1 MQDIRWNA
9 FWLILSLSLL
19 CLMVWASA
27 DAVTALIILCAGLFL
42 YLISHL
48 FWLHKLHAWLNKP
61 VLHHMPNGIGVW
73 EDIFASLYQAQRK
86 NSRSQTQL
94 SSTLERFRHAASALP
109 DGVVVL
115 NSQNEIEWC
124 NPPAENQLGL
134 NLKQDENQPIN
145 YLVRHS
151 DFVAYLQAQD
161 QGDAAKLES
170 AKLDL
175 TKQGLTKPEQA
186 KPATIRLDPIKLKS
200 WRNPEITLEI
210 QLIPFGSKQKLLIC
224 RDVTALEKTETVRR
238 DFIANV
244 SHELRTPLTVVG
256 GFLETLGDMDGAVP
270 ESSKTYFS
278 MMLDQTSRMRRIIE
292 DLLTLSTIESNAQ
305 SPDDHEIDMAKLL
318 NQVQNDAKNLSKS
331 LHKTQHSIYL
341 EIDKN
346 LNLKGA
352 QEELYSALSNLT
364 SNAVRYTPKGGNI
377 FICWQLRDAQAVF
390 SVRDTGIGIE
400 QQHIDRLTERF
411 YRVDRSRS
419 RETGGTGLGLAIV
432 KHILSRHQAKL
443 EIESEWGVGSTFSI
457 AFPKARVV
465 QKPAEIA
472 V

>member
-19 CLMVWASA
+19 CLVIWASA
-27 DAVTALIILCAGLFL
+27 DAVTALMVLSAGLFL
-42 YLISHL
+42 YLIGHL
-48 FWLHKLHAWLNKP
+48 YWLHQLHSWLKKP
-61 VLHHMPNGIGVW
+61 VLNHMPNGSGIW
-73 EDIFASLYQAQRK
+73 EHIFASLYQQHRQS
-86 NSRSQTQL
+86 SRSQTQL

-115 NSQNEIEWC
+115 NSDNEIEWC

-134 NLKQDENQPIN
+134 DLKHDENQPIS

-151 DFVAYLQAQD
+151 DFVVYLQAQEY
-161 QGDAAKLES
+161 GEPVK
-170 AKLDL
+170 
-175 TKQGLTKPEQA
+175 
-186 KPATIRLDPIKLKS
+186 LDPIKLKS

-224 RDVTALEKTETVRR
+224 RDVTALEKTETMRR

-270 ESSKTYFS
+270 ESSKSYFD

-292 DLLTLSTIESNAQ
+292 DLLTLSTIESNTQ
-305 SPDDHEIDMAKLL
+305 SPDDNEIDIPKLL
-318 NQVQNDAKNLSKS
+318 KQIQNDAINLSKS
-331 LHKTQHSIYL
+331 LNKTPHNVSL
-341 EIDKN
+341 EVDNK
-346 LNLKGA
+346 LNIKGA
-352 QEELYSALSNLT
+352 QEELYSALNNLT
-364 SNAVRYTPKGGNI
+364 SNAVRYTPEGGDI
-377 FICWQLRDAQAVF
+377 KIGWRLRDNQAVF

-443 EIESEWGVGSTFSI
+443 EIESELGVGSTFSI
-457 AFPKARVV
+457 AFPEARVV
-465 QKPAEIA
+465 QKTARLT

>member
-19 CLMVWASA
+19 CLVIWASA
-27 DAVTALIILCAGLFL
+27 DAVSALVVLSVGLFL
-42 YLISHL
+42 YLIGHL
-48 FWLHKLHAWLNKP
+48 YWLHKLHTWLKKP
-61 VLHHMPNGIGVW
+61 VLNHMPNGSGVW
-73 EDIFASLYQAQRK
+73 EDVFASLYQSHRK

-115 NSQNEIEWC
+115 NSDNEIEWC

-134 NLKQDENQPIN
+134 NLKQDQNQPIS

-151 DFVAYLQAQD
+151 DFAAYLQAQET
-161 QGDAAKLES
+161 GGLIKLDASELDSVNSEPIKPESSKLE
-170 AKLDL
+170 
-175 TKQGLTKPEQA
+175 
-186 KPATIRLDPIKLKS
+186 PIKLKS

-210 QLIPFGSKQKLLIC
+210 QLIPFGAKQKLLIC
-224 RDVTALEKTETVRR
+224 RDVTALERTETVRR

-256 GFLETLGDMDGAVP
+256 GFLETLADMDGAVP
-270 ESSKTYFS
+270 ASSKTYFD

-305 SPDDHEIDMAKLL
+305 SPDDNEINMNKLL

-331 LHKTQHSIYL
+331 LHKIQHHINL
-341 EIDKN
+341 EMDKN

-364 SNAVRYTPKGGNI
+364 SNAVRYTPEGGDI
-377 FICWQLRDAQAVF
+377 FISWHLRDNQAVF

-457 AFPKARVV
+457 RFPKARVV

>member
-19 CLMVWASA
+19 CLVIWAAA
-27 DAVTALIILCAGLFL
+27 DATTALVFLSSGLFL
-42 YLISHL
+42 YLVGHL
-48 FWLHKLHAWLNKP
+48 YWLHKLHNWLKKP
-61 VLHHMPNGIGVW
+61 VLNHMPNGTGVW
-73 EDIFASLYQAQRK
+73 EDIFASLYQEHRK

-115 NSQNEIEWC
+115 NSDNEIEWC
-124 NPPAENQLGL
+124 NPPAESQLGL
-134 NLKQDENQPIN
+134 NLTQDQNQPIS

-151 DFVAYLQAQD
+151 DFVAYLQAQES
-161 QGDAAKLES
+161 DALAKLNTAKLEP
-170 AKLDL
+170 AKL
-175 TKQGLTKPEQA
+175 E
-186 KPATIRLDPIKLKS
+186 PIKLKS

-224 RDVTALEKTETVRR
+224 RDVTSLEKTETVRR

-278 MMLDQTSRMRRIIE
+278 MMLEQTSRMRRIIE
-292 DLLTLSTIESNAQ
+292 DLLTLSTIESNVQ
-305 SPDDHEIDMAKLL
+305 SPDDNQIDIPKLL
-318 NQVQNDAKNLSKS
+318 TQIQNDAISLSKS
-331 LHKTQHSIYL
+331 LYKTAHNVYL
-341 EIDKN
+341 DIDEN
-346 LNLKGA
+346 LNIKGA

-364 SNAVRYTPKGGNI
+364 SNAVRYTPEAGDI
-377 FICWQLRDAQAVF
+377 FIGWNLRDNQAVF

-457 AFPKARVV
+457 AFPKARIV
-465 QKPAEIA
+465 QNQAELT

>member
-9 FWLILSLSLL
+9 FWLGFLLSLL
-19 CLMVWASA
+19 CLVIWAAA
-27 DAVTALIILCAGLFL
+27 DAVTALIFLSAGLFCYLVVHL
-42 YLISHL
+42 Y
-48 FWLHKLHAWLNKP
+48 WLHQLHTWLKKP
-61 VLHHMPNGIGVW
+61 VLNHMPNGAGIW
-73 EDIFASLYQAQRK
+73 EDIFASLYQEHRK

-115 NSQNEIEWC
+115 NSDNEIEWC

-134 NLKQDENQPIN
+134 NLRQDQNQPIN
-145 YLVRHS
+145 YLVRHG
-151 DFVAYLQAQD
+151 DFVTYLQAQ
-161 QGDAAKLES
+161 QYS
-170 AKLDL
+170 
-175 TKQGLTKPEQA
+175 
-186 KPATIRLDPIKLKS
+186 DPIKLKS

-224 RDVTALEKTETVRR
+224 RDVTALEKTEVMRR

-270 ESSKTYFS
+270 ESSKNYFG

-292 DLLTLSTIESNAQ
+292 DLLTLSTIESNSQ
-305 SPDDHEIDMAKLL
+305 SPDDIEIDMPKLL
-318 NQVQNDAKNLSKS
+318 NQIQNDAKGLSKS
-331 LHKTQHSIYL
+331 LNKFQHNIHL
-341 EIDKN
+341 EAEPN
-346 LNLKGA
+346 LNIKGG

-364 SNAVRYTPKGGNI
+364 SNAVRYTPQGGDI
-377 FICWQLRDAQAVF
+377 FIGWHLRDNHAVF

-432 KHILSRHQAKL
+432 KHILNRHQARL
-443 EIESEWGVGSTFSI
+443 EIQSELGVGSTFSI
-457 AFPKARVV
+457 AFPKARIC
-465 QKPAEIA
+465 QKQVELF

>member
-1 MQDIRWNA
+1 
-9 FWLILSLSLL
+9 
-19 CLMVWASA
+19 
-27 DAVTALIILCAGLFL
+27 
-42 YLISHL
+42 
-48 FWLHKLHAWLNKP
+48 
-61 VLHHMPNGIGVW
+61 MPNGSGIW
-73 EDIFASLYQAQRK
+73 EDIFASLYQEHRK

-115 NSQNEIEWC
+115 NSDNEIEWC

-134 NLKQDENQPIN
+134 NLMQDQSQPIN

-151 DFVAYLQAQD
+151 DFLAYLQAQ
-161 QGDAAKLES
+161 EYS
-170 AKLDL
+170 
-175 TKQGLTKPEQA
+175 
-186 KPATIRLDPIKLKS
+186 DPVKLKS
-200 WRNPEITLEI
+200 WRNPDITLEI
-210 QLIPFGSKQKLLIC
+210 QLIPFGTKQKLLIC
-224 RDVTALEKTETVRR
+224 RDVTALEKTETMRR

-270 ESSKTYFS
+270 ESSKTYFG

-292 DLLTLSTIESNAQ
+292 DLLTLSSIESNAQ
-305 SPDDHEIDMAKLL
+305 SPDDTEIDMPKLL
-318 NQVQNDAKNLSKS
+318 NQIQNDAKGLSKS
-331 LHKTQHSIYL
+331 LHKSPHQIHL
-341 EIDKN
+341 DLDVN
-346 LNLKGA
+346 LNIKGG

-364 SNAVRYTPKGGNI
+364 SNAVRYTPQGGDI
-377 FICWQLRDAQAVF
+377 FMRWYLRDNQAVF

-432 KHILSRHQAKL
+432 KHILNRHQARL
-443 EIESEWGVGSTFSI
+443 EIESELGVGSTFSI

-465 QKPAEIA
+465 QKQVELFVWDSHIASFYTGIFPADS
-472 V
+472 

>member
-19 CLMVWASA
+19 CLVIWAAA
-27 DAVTALIILCAGLFL
+27 DATTALVFLSSGLFL
-42 YLISHL
+42 YLIGHL
-48 FWLHKLHAWLNKP
+48 YWLHKLHNWLKKP
-61 VLHHMPNGIGVW
+61 VLNHMPNGTGVW
-73 EDIFASLYQAQRK
+73 EDIFASLYQEHRK

-115 NSQNEIEWC
+115 NSDNEIEWC
-124 NPPAENQLGL
+124 NPPAESQLGL
-134 NLKQDENQPIN
+134 NLTQDQNQPIS

-151 DFVAYLQAQD
+151 DFVAYLQAQES
-161 QGDAAKLES
+161 DALTKLNTTKLEPAKLE
-170 AKLDL
+170 
-175 TKQGLTKPEQA
+175 
-186 KPATIRLDPIKLKS
+186 PIKLKS

-224 RDVTALEKTETVRR
+224 RDVTSLEKTETVRR

-278 MMLDQTSRMRRIIE
+278 MMLEQTSRMRRIIE
-292 DLLTLSTIESNAQ
+292 DLLTLSTIESNVQ
-305 SPDDHEIDMAKLL
+305 SPDDNQIDIPKLL
-318 NQVQNDAKNLSKS
+318 TQIQNDAISLSKS
-331 LHKTQHSIYL
+331 LYKTAHNVYL
-341 EIDKN
+341 HIDEN
-346 LNLKGA
+346 LNIKGA

-364 SNAVRYTPKGGNI
+364 SNAVRYTPEAGDI
-377 FICWQLRDAQAVF
+377 FIGWHLRDNQAVF

-457 AFPKARVV
+457 AFPKARIV
-465 QKPAEIA
+465 QNQAELT

>member
-1 MQDIRWNA
+1 VQDIRWNA

-19 CLMVWASA
+19 CLVIWAAA
-27 DAVTALIILCAGLFL
+27 DATTALVFLSSGLFL
-42 YLISHL
+42 YLVGHL
-48 FWLHKLHAWLNKP
+48 YWLHKLHNWLKKP
-61 VLHHMPNGIGVW
+61 VLNHMPNGTGVW
-73 EDIFASLYQAQRK
+73 EDIFASLYQEHRK

-115 NSQNEIEWC
+115 NSDNEIEWC
-124 NPPAENQLGL
+124 NPPAESQLGL
-134 NLKQDENQPIN
+134 NLTQDQNQPIS

-151 DFVAYLQAQD
+151 DFVAYLQAQES
-161 QGDAAKLES
+161 DALAKLNTAKLEP
-170 AKLDL
+170 AKL
-175 TKQGLTKPEQA
+175 E
-186 KPATIRLDPIKLKS
+186 PIKLKS

-224 RDVTALEKTETVRR
+224 RDVTSLEKTETVRR

-278 MMLDQTSRMRRIIE
+278 MMLEQTSRMRRIIE
-292 DLLTLSTIESNAQ
+292 DLLTLSTIESNVQ
-305 SPDDHEIDMAKLL
+305 SPDDNQIDIPKLL
-318 NQVQNDAKNLSKS
+318 TQIQNDAISLSKS
-331 LHKTQHSIYL
+331 LYKTAHNVYL
-341 EIDKN
+341 DIDEN
-346 LNLKGA
+346 LNIKGA

-364 SNAVRYTPKGGNI
+364 SNAVRYTPEAGDI
-377 FICWQLRDAQAVF
+377 FIGWNLRDNQAVF

-457 AFPKARVV
+457 AFPKARIV
-465 QKPAEIA
+465 QNQAELT

>member
-9 FWLILSLSLL
+9 FWLISSLSVL
-19 CLMVWASA
+19 CFVIWAAA
-27 DAVTALIILCAGLFL
+27 DAETALIFFSAGLFCYLMGHL
-42 YLISHL
+42 Y
-48 FWLHKLHAWLNKP
+48 WLYKLHNWLKKP
-61 VLHHMPNGIGVW
+61 VLNHMPNGSGIW
-73 EDIFASLYQAQRK
+73 EDIFASLYQEHRK
-86 NSRSQTQL
+86 NSRNQTQL

-115 NSQNEIEWC
+115 NSDNEIEWC

-134 NLKQDENQPIN
+134 NLRQDQNQPIN

-151 DFVAYLQAQD
+151 DFVSYLQAQEY
-161 QGDAAKLES
+161 G
-170 AKLDL
+170 
-175 TKQGLTKPEQA
+175 
-186 KPATIRLDPIKLKS
+186 DPIKLKS
-200 WRNPEITLEI
+200 WRNPNITLEI

-224 RDVTALEKTETVRR
+224 RDVTSLEKTETMRR

-270 ESSKTYFS
+270 ESSKSYFG
-278 MMLDQTSRMRRIIE
+278 MMLDQTGRMRRIIE
-292 DLLTLSTIESNAQ
+292 DLLTLSTIESNIQ
-305 SPDDHEIDMAKLL
+305 SPDDNEIDMAKLL
-318 NQVQNDAKNLSKS
+318 NQIQNDAEGLSKS
-331 LHKTQHSIYL
+331 LHKSPHRIHL
-341 EIDKN
+341 ELDANIN
-346 LNLKGA
+346 IKGG

-364 SNAVRYTPKGGNI
+364 SNAVRYTPEGGDI
-377 FICWQLRDAQAVF
+377 FIGWHLRDNQAVF

-432 KHILSRHQAKL
+432 KHILSRHQAQL

-465 QKPAEIA
+465 QKPVEIA

>member
-19 CLMVWASA
+19 CLVIWASA
-27 DAVTALIILCAGLFL
+27 DAVTALMVLSAGLFL
-42 YLISHL
+42 YLIGHL
-48 FWLHKLHAWLNKP
+48 YWLHQLHSWLKKP
-61 VLHHMPNGIGVW
+61 VLNHMPNGSGIW
-73 EDIFASLYQAQRK
+73 EHIFASLYQQHRQS
-86 NSRSQTQL
+86 SRSQTQL

-115 NSQNEIEWC
+115 NSDNEIEWC

-134 NLKQDENQPIN
+134 DLKHDENQPIS

-151 DFVAYLQAQD
+151 DFVAYLQAQEY
-161 QGDAAKLES
+161 GEPVK
-170 AKLDL
+170 
-175 TKQGLTKPEQA
+175 
-186 KPATIRLDPIKLKS
+186 LDPIKLKS

-224 RDVTALEKTETVRR
+224 RDVTALEKTETMRR

-270 ESSKTYFS
+270 ESSKSYFD

-292 DLLTLSTIESNAQ
+292 DLLTLSAIESNTQ
-305 SPDDHEIDMAKLL
+305 SPDDNEIDIPKLL
-318 NQVQNDAKNLSKS
+318 KQIQNDAINLSKS
-331 LHKTQHSIYL
+331 LNKTPHNVSL
-341 EIDKN
+341 EVDNK
-346 LNLKGA
+346 LNVKGA
-352 QEELYSALSNLT
+352 QEELYSALNNLA
-364 SNAVRYTPKGGNI
+364 SNAVRYTPEGGDI
-377 FICWQLRDAQAVF
+377 KIGWRLRDNQAVF

-443 EIESEWGVGSTFSI
+443 EIESELGVGSTFSI
-457 AFPKARVV
+457 AFPEARVV
-465 QKPAEIA
+465 QKTARLT